1 MRRREVAGAIQEKG
15 RRWHMAGDRVGVPRR
30 KQMAPSQEWGWGEEE
45 GGGWY
50 HPGERT
56 EWHMAAS
63 PGEGMWVALG
73 WDWGRVERREV
84 ADAISE
90 KGHG

>member
-1 MRRREVAGAIQEKG
+1 MKRREVAG
-15 RRWHMAGDRVGVPRR
+15 
-30 KQMAPSQEWGWGEEE
+30 
-45 GGGWY
+45 
-50 HPGERT
+50 
-56 EWHMAAS
+56 S

-73 WDWGRVERREV
+73 WDWGEVGRREV

>member
-1 MRRREVAGAIQEKG
+1 MPSRRRDVGGTWLGTGLVSPEGSRWHPARSGDGVRRREVVGTTQEKEHE
-15 RRWHMAGDRVGVPRR
+15 WHMAG
-30 KQMAPSQEWGWGEEE
+30 
-45 GGGWY
+45 
-50 HPGERT
+50 
-56 EWHMAAS
+56 S